1 MRPELSRWL
10 SSGKYLDFKGR
21 GIFVKDSGV
30 SRKDVI
36 LLIHGFPTSSW
47 DFEPIWPLL
56 AKKYRLLTLDMLGFG
71 FSAKPGKHTYSIR
84 EQADIF
90 EAALF
95 EAKIRKYHI
104 LAHDYGVSVA
114 QELLAR
120 QADEKKPALSVCFL
134 NGGLYPEFHKP
145 LLIQK
150 LMLGPLGPVLARL
163 SSQGRLKS
171 SFDAIFG
178 ERKPSASEI
187 ELFWELICYNK
198 GKLVIPKLLR
208 YMVERRLYRERWVNA
223 MEQTKIPVQMVNGPL
238 DPISGRHLAEAF
250 ALRNPKARVDS
261 LEGVGHYPQV
271 EAPQKVAALYLD
283 FLERG

>member
-1 MRPELSRWL
+1 MSPSLNRWFTA
-10 SSGKYLDFKGR
+10 GKYFDFKGR
-21 GIFVKDSGV
+21 GIFVRDTGG
-30 SRKDVI
+30 RLRETI
-36 LLIHGFPTSSW
+36 LLIHGFPTSSY
-47 DFEPIWPLL
+47 DFEPIWAAL
-56 AKKYRLLTLDMLGFG
+56 AKKYRLITLDMLGFG
-71 FSAKPGKHTYSIR
+71 FSSKPRKHTYSIR

-95 EAKIRKYHI
+95 DAKIRKYHV

-120 QADEKKPALSVCFL
+120 QGADKKPALSVCFL

-150 LMLGPLGPVLARL
+150 LMLGPLGPLLARL
-163 SSQGRLKS
+163 SFKGRLKS

-178 ERKPSASEI
+178 ERKPSAAEI
-187 ELFWELICYNK
+187 NAFWELIRYNN
-198 GKLVIPKLLR
+198 GRLVIPKLLR
-208 YMVERRLYRERWVNA
+208 YMVERRTYRERWVTA
-223 MEQTKIPVQMVNGPL
+223 MEQTKIPVQMINGPL
-238 DPISGRHLAEAF
+238 DPISGAHLAEAF

-261 LEGVGHYPQV
+261 LPGVGHYPQV

-283 FLERG
+283 FLKRV

>member
-1 MRPELSRWL
+1 MSPDLSRWF
-10 SSGKYLDFKGR
+10 SAGKYLDFKGH
-21 GIFVKDSGV
+21 GIFVRDSGG
-30 SRKDVI
+30 RFKDVI
-36 LLIHGFPTSSW
+36 LLIHGFPTSSY
-47 DFEPIWPLL
+47 DFVPVWAAL
-56 AKKYRLLTLDMLGFG
+56 AKKYRLITLDMLGFG
-71 FSAKPGKHTYSIR
+71 FSAKPLKHTYSII

-120 QADEKKPALSVCFL
+120 QRDQKKPALSVCFL

-150 LMLGPLGPVLARL
+150 LMLGPLGPLLARL
-163 SSQGRLKS
+163 SSKGRLRS

-178 ERKPSASEI
+178 ERKPSAKEI
-187 ELFWELICYNK
+187 DEFWELICYNR
-198 GKLVIPKLLR
+198 GRLVIPKLLR

-223 MEQTKIPVQMVNGPL
+223 MEQTKIPVQMINGPL
-238 DPISGRHLAEAF
+238 DPISGAHLAEAF

-261 LEGVGHYPQV
+261 LPGVGHYPQV
-271 EAPQKVAALYLD
+271 EAPHQVLELYRD
-283 FLERG
+283 FLRHA

>member
-1 MRPELSRWL
+1 MSPALSRWF
-10 SSGKYLDFKGR
+10 SAGKYLDFKGR
-21 GIFVKDSGV
+21 GIFVRDSGG
-30 SRKDVI
+30 RLKETI
-36 LLIHGFPTSSW
+36 LLIHGFPTASW
-47 DFEPIWPLL
+47 DFEPIWSLL
-56 AKKYRLLTLDMLGFG
+56 GKKYRLLTLDMLGFG
-71 FSAKPGKHTYSIR
+71 FSAKPVKHTYSIS

-90 EAALF
+90 EAAIF
-95 EAKIRKYHI
+95 EAQVRKYHI
-104 LAHDYGVSVA
+104 LAHDYGVSVT

-120 QADEKKPALSVCFL
+120 QGIQKKPALSVCFL

-150 LMLGPLGPVLARL
+150 LMLGPLGPLLARL

-223 MEQTKIPVQMVNGPL
+223 MEQTKIPIQMINGPL

-283 FLERG
+283 FLREI